1 VVCFCFW
8 NDVSNKEVI
17 NTVDNIIANIK
28 AKGDAA
34 LIDYSIKFDGVNA
47 SSMADLT
54 LDADTLKTA
63 FDNLDNKEKTALQV
77 AADRV
82 RTYHEKQKQT
92 TWTYREDN
100 GTMLG
105 QKITPQ

>member
-1 VVCFCFW
+1 
-8 NDVSNKEVI
+8 
-17 NTVDNIIANIK
+17 
-28 AKGDAA
+28 
-34 LIDYSIKFDGVNA
+34 
-47 SSMADLT
+47 MADLT

-92 TWTYREDN
+92 RT
-100 GTMLG
+100 TM
-105 QKITPQ
+105 INSSTPATLAGIAFIKTEEG